1 VLEFFETSERNLL
14 AAEDEAGVQRH
25 VALSVVDTDRLQESG
40 YFRGKMAQEKLIK
53 AASIPYTIVRSTQ
66 FFEFLGGI
74 AQSGAV
80 GEKVHLSPAFVQPIA
95 SDDVAG
101 AMRPSGPPK
110 GSPRP

>member
-1 VLEFFETSERNLL
+1 
-14 AAEDEAGVQRH
+14 
-25 VALSVVDTDRLQESG
+25 
-40 YFRGKMAQEKLIK
+40 MAQEKLIK
-53 AASIPYTIVRSTQ
+53 AASSPHTIVRSTQ